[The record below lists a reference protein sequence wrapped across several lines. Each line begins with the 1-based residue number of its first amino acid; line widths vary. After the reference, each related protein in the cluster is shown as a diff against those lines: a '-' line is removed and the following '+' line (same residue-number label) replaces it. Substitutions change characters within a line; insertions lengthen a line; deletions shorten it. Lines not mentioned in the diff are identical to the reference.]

1 MILSYQD
8 SNGTTHKLRLKAI
21 TIKPITI
28 GRGKEADVQLDDGNC
43 SRVHC
48 AIRYWDDIFVVR
60 DMNSRNGTY
69 LNGNKIEVAKLNPN
83 DVLKIG
89 NTEMHVQAEAGSSLD
104 VTMVG

>member
-1 MILSYQD
+1 MILSYKD
-8 SNGTTHKLRLKAI
+8 PNGNARKLRLK
-21 TIKPITI
+21 TIAVKPITI
-28 GRGKEADVQLDDGNC
+28 GRGKEADVQIEDGNC

-60 DMNSRNGTY
+60 DMHSRNGTF
-69 LNGNKIEVAKLNPN
+69 LNGNKIDVAQLKPG

-89 NTEMHVQAEAGSSLD
+89 NTEMHAQPEAGSSLD